1 MTSSFPEGERAK
13 VRKCPLPAWSC
24 LRNLLPPITHHRS
37 LITETWRSLKV
48 AAWLGWQIESNW
60 TDPFLFAVYSV
71 IKPMAGAL
79 ILVFMYLV
87 VARGGLNN
95 PLFPF
100 VFVGNAVYIYVG
112 AVLMGVSWAVID
124 DREHYGMLKYMCA
137 APLNIYAYLIGRGV
151 AQTAIATISVAITL
165 LFGVG
170 VLRVGIRP
178 ATLNAGLLVLSLIL
192 GLGMMACLGIL
203 LGGASLLMARHSFRL
218 GETVAGSLY
227 FLSGVV
233 FPLDVLP
240 RGVQALSRALPTTY
254 WLEAMRRALL
264 GSGGNAVL
272 AVLSDG
278 QLLGVLGL
286 CALGALVV
294 SVLFFRWAEKLA
306 RRRGLLDM
314 QTMH

>member
-1 MTSSFPEGERAK
+1 MKAQNSLRARGSSPLFVRGRWLRA
-13 VRKCPLPAWSC
+13 
-24 LRNLLPPITHHRS
+24 
-37 LITETWRSLKV
+37 TETWRSLRV

-60 TDPFLFAVYSV
+60 TDPFLFAIYSV
-71 IKPMAGAL
+71 VKPVAGAL

-87 VARGGLNN
+87 VARGGLGN

-112 AVLMGVSWAVID
+112 AVLMGLSWAVID
-124 DREHYGMLKYMCA
+124 DREHYGMLKYMYA
-137 APLNIYAYLIGRGV
+137 APLNVYAYLVGRGV
-151 AQTAIATISVAITL
+151 AQTAVATVSVGITL
-165 LFGVG
+165 LVGVG
-170 VLRVGIRP
+170 LLGVRITP
-178 ATLNAGLLVLSLIL
+178 ATVNWGMLVLSLAL

-203 LGGASLLMARHSFRL
+203 LGGASLLMARHNFRL
-218 GETVAGSLY
+218 GEAVAGSLY

-240 RGVQALSRALPTTY
+240 KGVQTLSRALPTTY

-264 GSGGNAVL
+264 GSGGNATL
-272 AVLSDG
+272 AGFSD
-278 QLLGVLGL
+278 LGILGILGL
-286 CALGALVV
+286 CGVGALVV
-294 SVLFFRWAEKLA
+294 SVAFFRWAEGLA